1 MDLQSEIKEYFE
13 PLIKKTNPE
22 DYVFYNDMIDYRSN
36 KLTLIVGDVLKNS
49 SYLNSISGET
59 GEVAKSSNLF
69 RKCLASA

>member
-36 KLTLIVGDVLKNS
+36 KLT
-49 SYLNSISGET
+49 
-59 GEVAKSSNLF
+59 
-69 RKCLASA
+69 